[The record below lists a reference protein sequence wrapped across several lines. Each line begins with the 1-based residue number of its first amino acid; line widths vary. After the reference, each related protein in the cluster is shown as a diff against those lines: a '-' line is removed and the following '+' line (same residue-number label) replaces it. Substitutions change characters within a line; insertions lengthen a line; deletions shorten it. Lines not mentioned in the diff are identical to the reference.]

1 MTTPTHQFGTDDD
14 ALFDEIERT
23 QDLLAAEIERQE
35 KQISSLQLHIKTIT
49 SGPGYH
55 LFSRLW
61 PLWHALVPPH
71 SSRER
76 FVFESMQA
84 VSRVRT
90 HGIRAWRRL
99 PSPPPPT
106 PITHAPSAL
115 RARIAPPR
123 VSVLCLHDEQQADL
137 AAWAARQTW
146 PNVEV
151 VHTDARTPRYEAWG
165 DYVCVGSADLLQQPE
180 TWLETSL
187 LTLEREQLA
196 FTLSLCSTPAWITLQ
211 LRRGRLPG
219 DSRTPLLRHVVRADC
234 IRYIDGQ
241 LRLAPDDWL
250 RQREALSAQETTVV
264 GRVLHV
270 TTSRRERFS
279 SLPLRATAATEQV
292 MQYDG
297 GQFIA
302 TRHEPQPAPPILHTS
317 VDQLFRMPS
326 AHDERP
332 TVLVFMPFLAMGGA
346 ERIALDTVRHLGT
359 RIRFVVVATDSHD
372 AVLGTTADRFRT
384 ATPYVYTAHD
394 FLPHEESE
402 AFITYLVERFEPRCL
417 YIANGSGWLYDAL
430 ARFRKNNPNVRL
442 VNQVY
447 DHRSGWIKRYDAEL
461 SRLFDANIGTNRK
474 ICEAYVQAGVPVERA
489 LQIEHPIDAV
499 VFDPSRYDDARRR
512 ELRRVFGL
520 PEDGKVVAF
529 IARLHPQKRPLD
541 FIEIARQ
548 MRDQSD
554 VKFLMVGDGP
564 LAESVMNEL
573 GRMNLPNFVRRPFY
587 EPSADVF
594 AIADVIVLPSE
605 YEGMPVVV
613 LEAQVM
619 GKPVVVTDV
628 GNTKEILAMTDGG
641 IVVPRIGDVHALRV
655 AVQNALQ
662 MELDVAKVRATLTAH
677 FGAEVISERYAHA
690 LLGEAS

>member
-35 KQISSLQLHIKTIT
+35 KQITTLQLQIKTIT

-99 PSPPPPT
+99 PSPPT
-106 PITHAPSAL
+106 PKPIAHAPSAL
-115 RARIAPPR
+115 HARIAPPR
-123 VSVLCLHDEQQADL
+123 VSVLCLHEEQHAAL
-137 AAWAARQTW
+137 AAWGERQTW
-146 PNVEV
+146 PSVEV
-151 VHTDARTPRYEAWG
+151 VHTNAHTPQREAWG
-165 DYVCVGSADLLQQPE
+165 DYVCIGSDDLLQQPE

-187 LTLEREQLA
+187 ITLEREQIA
-196 FTLSLCSTPAWITLQ
+196 FTLSLFSTPAWITLQ
-211 LRRGRLPG
+211 LRQGRLPG
-219 DSRTPLLRHVVRADC
+219 DSQAPLLRHVVRADC
-234 IRYIDGQ
+234 VRWIDGQ
-241 LRLAPDDWL
+241 LRLSPDAWL
-250 RQREALSAQETTVV
+250 RERETLSPQEKTVV
-264 GRVLHV
+264 GRVLRV
-270 TTSRRERFS
+270 TTNRRERFS
-279 SLPLRATAATEQV
+279 SLPLRAMAATEQR
-292 MQYDG
+292 MRYDG
-297 GQFIA
+297 EQFIA
-302 TRHEPQPAPPILHTS
+302 TQHEPQPAPLIPHTQ
-317 VDQLFRMPS
+317 VDQLFEMPPE
-326 AHDERP
+326 HDERP

-346 ERIALDTVRHLGT
+346 ERIALDTIRHLST
-359 RIRFVVVATDSHD
+359 RIRFVVVVTDSHD
-372 AVLGTTADRFRT
+372 AALGTTADRFRA
-384 ATPYVYTAHD
+384 ATPHVYTAHD
-394 FLPHEESE
+394 FLPHEQSE
-402 AFITYLVERFEPRCL
+402 AFITYLTARFEPRCL

-430 ARFRKNNPNVRL
+430 ARFRKKNPNVRL

-461 SRLFDANIGTNRK
+461 SRLFDANIGTNQK
-474 ICEAYVQAGVPVERA
+474 ICEAYVQAGVPADRA
-489 LQIEHPIDAV
+489 LQIEHPIDAAV
-499 VFDPSRYDDARRR
+499 YDPSRYDDARRR
-512 ELRRVFGL
+512 ELRRAFGL

-541 FIEIARQ
+541 FIEVARQ
-548 MRDQSD
+548 MRDESG

-564 LAESVMNEL
+564 LAETVINEL
-573 GRMNLPNFVRRPFY
+573 SRMNLPNFVRRPFY

-594 AIADVIVLPSE
+594 AIADVIMLPSE

-628 GNTKEILAMTDGG
+628 GNTKEVLAMTGGG
-641 IVVPRIGDVHALRV
+641 IVVPRIGDVHALRA

-662 MELDVAKVRATLTAH
+662 MELDVVKVRATLTSH
-677 FGAEVISERYAHA
+677 FGAEIIAERYARA